1 MIDHLSYET
10 LGGLF
15 QELSDE
21 EFLSLLRH
29 TLDDPFPYRLSLL
42 PPKKEWNQQEKILS
56 TPFNHRLRQFINAD
70 QSSCDLSACL
80 FPLEV
85 DLKDYHC
92 EVPLTCSKSHFY
104 QKAAFSNSLFFHFVD
119 FSYSE
124 FFSIADFSNAICNGS
139 ITLANVV
146 FHDKAL
152 FAKTT
157 FYHWI
162 TFQHTKFLAN
172 TLFAGATFASDA
184 TFSHTVFSS
193 KADFSYASF
202 NKAYFQQAAFAND
215 ATFSHTTFNL
225 SSFAKAVFAAKAD
238 FSFTSFT
245 QKAHFPNF
253 SCNGP
258 LSFSNAT
265 FYKEVTFSNSTFF
278 STEFL
283 HATFTAKTNFSKAI
297 FTARSA
303 FSHSLFSDRANFS
316 SATFLQR
323 ATFSSTHFARSA
335 FFSKTAF
342 SRSVFFSQAH
352 FGDTV
357 DFSSS
362 KFYGFASFS
371 QIECLG
377 VVNFPH
383 SVFCDWADF
392 ANALFHRHAN
402 FSDVVFGDDVS
413 FANVQIIEDLDFSRV
428 RFQGKSN
435 PNFMNCFGVSRE
447 IAALF
452 TFKQARFSL
461 YYPPLFHN
469 THLHQGCSFFETSF
483 IRPKTLLW
491 MQLAYLIRR
500 LGRKTVPRRLKRAFA
515 LLKARQKLQKS
526 ISNETLSIASNAYRT
541 LRLSM
546 EINRAREEESLF
558 FGYQLWTNRQIST
571 TYRYIKLLDWFYST
585 FADYG
590 QSIIKPLLGLAGV
603 LAVFSFIFNK
613 VFSVNGWDTAIQQL
627 VRPFF
632 DLCLHQKGWICF
644 AGVWESI
651 LAYTFLTLFIIG
663 VRRRFRKN

>member
-225 SSFAKAVFAAKAD
+225 SSFAKAVFAPRKPI
-238 FSFTSFT
+238 SPSLHLLKKLT
-245 QKAHFPNF
+245 FPISPVTAPSPSPTLPSTKKSPSPIALSSQPNSYTRPLPPKPIF
-253 SCNGP
+253 LKRSLPPVALSLTPSSPIGP
-258 LSFSNAT
+258 T
-265 FYKEVTFSNSTFF
+265 F
-278 STEFL
+278 L
-283 HATFTAKTNFSKAI
+283 
-297 FTARSA
+297 RP
-303 FSHSLFSDRANFS
+303 L
-316 SATFLQR
+316 FLQR

-627 VRPFF
+627 VRP
-632 DLCLHQKGWICF
+632 LL
-644 AGVWESI
+644 
-651 LAYTFLTLFIIG
+651 
-663 VRRRFRKN
+663 